1 MTLSYSTEKRVK
13 VSQMIAALV
22 SQVCRSF
29 FVLTLAPMFFRLLRV
44 APATPAVAAMGKPQ
58 LRGPD
63 PPES

>member
-1 MTLSYSTEKRVK
+1 
-13 VSQMIAALV
+13 MIAALV